1 MATYVFLDENN
12 IVTDVFVGVD
22 ETELI
27 DGKSP
32 EDWYGEFH
40 NKRCLRTSYNTKNGV
55 HSLGK
60 EPFRLNYAGIGM
72 YYDEDKDAFIF
83 AKPLGFNSWILDEN
97 IGQWVPPIEKPEGN
111 YIWDEDSVSWI
122 EYSNE

>member
-32 EDWYGEFH
+32 ENWYEEFH
-40 NKRCLRTSYNTKNGV
+40 NKRCLRTSYNTKNGI
-55 HSLGK
+55 HSSGK
-60 EPFRLNYAGIGM
+60 EAFRLNYAGIGM
-72 YYDEDKDAFIF
+72 SYDESLDAFIF
-83 AKPLGFNSWILDEN
+83 AKPNGFDSWILEEST
-97 IGQWVPPIEKPEGN
+97 GQWVAPIQKPEGD
-111 YIWDEDSVSWI
+111 YIWDESSVSWVKR
-122 EYSNE
+122 